1 MGSDDERPPTRAA
14 PAESPA
20 RESLRPASKKK
31 KLNQLDEGE
40 EFEVTVTLDESV
52 YGAGSVSV
60 QMKRDD
66 IPRLRSRTSRPGP
79 IVPPAVLPPA
89 AAAAEAYYIINACA
103 ATIFWSC
110 RYPSRQVHAQD
121 GA

>member
-1 MGSDDERPPTRAA
+1 MEDEGVGSDDERPPTRAA

-52 YGAGSVSV
+52 YGAGSVSSTLASRCPLAAGLCEIGDEE
-60 QMKRDD
+60 KG
-66 IPRLRSRTSRPGP
+66 RLAKLWAKILKNRPTRGG
-79 IVPPAVLPPA
+79 
-89 AAAAEAYYIINACA
+89 
-103 ATIFWSC
+103 
-110 RYPSRQVHAQD
+110 R
-121 GA
+121 